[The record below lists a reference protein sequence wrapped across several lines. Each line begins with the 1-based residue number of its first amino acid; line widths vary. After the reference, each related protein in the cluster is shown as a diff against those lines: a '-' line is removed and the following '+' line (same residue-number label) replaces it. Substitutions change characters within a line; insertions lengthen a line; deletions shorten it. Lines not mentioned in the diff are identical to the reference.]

1 MSYTDS
7 FSDDAQSEHL
17 CVTQLAMALKIIFI
31 LAAIEIWVKKF
42 FKNSFSLF
50 DPLNFHDPSP

>member
-31 LAAIEIWVKKF
+31 LAAIEI
-42 FKNSFSLF
+42 
-50 DPLNFHDPSP
+50 